1 MDNLILSPAPPTAPG
16 SPERTPYAPP
26 AVVYE
31 APLEVRAG
39 TCIIG
44 DPGCPSDPLDLFGTN
59 EN

>member
-1 MDNLILSPAPPTAPG
+1 MDNVKLLPASTRPDDAEEQAT
-16 SPERTPYAPP
+16 YIPP

-39 TCIIG
+39 TVLPI
-44 DPGCPSDPLDLFGTN
+44 DPLDLFGTN